1 MNKIQEIKKIKIN
14 KLDGDFIS
22 GDKNIYYP
30 QNQTLYDLSDHELF
44 QERSFCKARVSEL
57 YLKRVIPFIWFILGS
72 IATLYFMFV
81 AILPNIFGNS
91 TPHDWAILMLIMFVG
106 SVLPTVWICWI
117 RYNDDELLRDY
128 KYNFKEATKILRK
141 REKL

>member
-1 MNKIQEIKKIKIN
+1 MNEIQEIKKIKIN

-30 QNQTLYDLSDHELF
+30 ERQTLYDLSDHELF
-44 QERSFCKARVSEL
+44 QERSFCKGRISEL
-57 YLKRVIPFIWFILGS
+57 YLKRVIPFLWFGLGS
-72 IATLYFMFV
+72 IATLYFIFV
-81 AILPNIFGNS
+81 VILPNIFGNS

-141 REKL
+141 RGKL